1 MNRKKSI
8 IFLMILAAVLIL
20 FSGCSRK
27 LKKTTTFY
35 SLDFSHSLNYIR
47 LGSDGNYTDSI
58 GLSGTY
64 EIDGDKIIFSEETGS
79 TYNGYMTDS
88 YLYYFAYDGSDQ
100 KIPEGN
106 SFDVQAYD
114 GKRTTIYFSADG
126 SVKEHIY
133 QQGIYDFEINGKYS
147 RDGNLITCTYGSQGT
162 EFDIIYYVRDG
173 VLYEAYTSDESRF
186 PAEDIEK
193 MEQLDEAAEEG
204 EASILAVVLIV
215 VILMLIIGLI
225 VFVMIRTKKN
235 REEK

>member
-1 MNRKKSI
+1 MT
-8 IFLMILAAVLIL
+8 LAAVLVL

-64 EIDGDKIIFSEETGS
+64 EIDGDKIVFSEETGS

-88 YLYYFAYDGSDQ
+88 YLYYFAYDGNDQ

-147 RDGNLITCTYGSQGT
+147 RDGNLITCTYGSQGIP
-162 EFDIIYYVRDG
+162 EGGCRGGSFQFPFDACHGSKRGRCHRNRGGGRCIHGDLWSLEGRVRIND
-173 VLYEAYTSDESRF
+173 
-186 PAEDIEK
+186 
-193 MEQLDEAAEEG
+193 
-204 EASILAVVLIV
+204 
-215 VILMLIIGLI
+215 
-225 VFVMIRTKKN
+225 
-235 REEK
+235 